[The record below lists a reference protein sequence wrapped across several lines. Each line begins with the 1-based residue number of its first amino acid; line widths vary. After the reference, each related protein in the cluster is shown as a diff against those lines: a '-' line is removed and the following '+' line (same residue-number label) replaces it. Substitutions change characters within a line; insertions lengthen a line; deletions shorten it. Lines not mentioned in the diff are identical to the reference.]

1 MLFIF
6 MLSYRMHERETA
18 TEKEFDIIS
27 EMSLDCV
34 LGQRF
39 EQTTKWTAKV
49 LTLASTYKCFKTRQL
64 P

>member
-49 LTLASTYKCFKTRQL
+49 TNINKYL
-64 P
+64 